1 MSYQALARKWR
12 PKTFAE
18 VVGQEHVVAA
28 LVNGLDNQRVHHAFL
43 FTGTRG
49 VGKTTLARI
58 FARALNCEKGV
69 TSAPC
74 GKCAACAGVDDGNF
88 IDLIEVDAASRTK
101 VDDTRELLDNV
112 QYTPTQGRFKI
123 YLIDEVHMLSTH
135 SFNALLKTLEEPPE
149 HVKFLLATTDPQKLP
164 PTILSRCIQF
174 NLKAMEIGRLG
185 ELLEKILTEESVAHD
200 RAALLILARA
210 ANGSVRDALSLLD
223 QGIAYGNGEV
233 REAAMRAMLGM
244 IEQGFTGKLLAQIC
258 DGESEAAL
266 ETVAAMALRS
276 VDFAAALDEI
286 LSALH
291 NAALCQVNPKAL
303 EWKGADSGEAAELA
317 ARDAE
322 LLQLL
327 YQIALLGKRDLALAP
342 DPRSG
347 FEMALLRMIA
357 FRPVAESDAAAPGT
371 AAGVSAGNLAKTAKT
386 GAGRPA
392 AAAEKSP
399 RKNAG
404 GNGAEEK
411 VPQKS
416 AGENGSAENP
426 RGNDGNGANGATS
439 GNAGKIITDIAEL
452 RDGARWGAF
461 IAQSG
466 LSGLELEMVMH
477 MLPESVAE
485 NTVHLTLDA
494 EHEHLLDRGRM
505 AEIERRLAERCE
517 FPLKLAVRVGKI
529 TAEQSEDGGTPAA
542 RNDRGRAARQQAAEE
557 AFHHDPK
564 VQELVNLFDA
574 EVVGDSIRPPA
585 APESSNDKP
594 AE

>member
-185 ELLEKILTEESVAHD
+185 ELLEKILKEESVAHD

-371 AAGVSAGNLAKTAKT
+371 AAGVSAGNLAKT

-392 AAAEKSP
+392 AAAEEKNR

-426 RGNDGNGANGATS
+426 HENGVENGANGGQPS
-439 GNAGKIITDIAEL
+439 KIIADIAEL

-574 EVVGDSIRPPA
+574 EVVGDSIRPPV

-594 AE
+594 AD

>member
-28 LVNGLDNQRVHHAFL
+28 LVNGLDSERVHHAFL

-371 AAGVSAGNLAKTAKT
+371 AAGVSAGNLAKT
-386 GAGRPA
+386 GAGRP

-399 RKNAG
+399 RKNAD

-411 VPQKS
+411 APRKS
-416 AGENGSAENP
+416 AGENGAAENP
-426 RGNDGNGANGATS
+426 HKNGVENGANGDIS
-439 GNAGKIITDIAEL
+439 GETGKIIADIAEL

-505 AEIERRLAERCE
+505 EEIERRLAERCE

>member
-185 ELLEKILTEESVAHD
+185 ELLEKILKEESVAHD

-371 AAGVSAGNLAKTAKT
+371 AAGVSAGNLAKT
-386 GAGRPA
+386 GAGRP

-399 RKNAG
+399 RKNAD

-411 VPQKS
+411 APRKS
-416 AGENGSAENP
+416 AGENGAAENP
-426 RGNDGNGANGATS
+426 HKNGVENGANGDIS
-439 GNAGKIITDIAEL
+439 GETGKIIADIAEL

-505 AEIERRLAERCE
+505 EEIERRLAERCE

-529 TAEQSEDGGTPAA
+529 TAEQSQDGGTPAA

-585 APESSNDKP
+585 SPESSNDKP